1 MPFYKSTNTN
11 IYYELHG
18 SGPVLLMV
26 AGMASDSKSWQ
37 FILPDMIKHYRLI
50 IYDNRGCGRTETD
63 GKGFNLKD
71 LAKDAFGLLDHLEYD
86 KVHVLGH
93 SMGGMIAQE
102 MALMH
107 PERIDKLVLASSSP
121 QLSQKAK
128 DILDDLY
135 DKWLNGYDMA
145 DWFRIMFQWLFT
157 KEALSN
163 KKFMDAA
170 IIFALSYP
178 YLQTQEGFKGQ
189 VDAINSFNAVERIQE
204 IKHTT
209 LIMSGKEDILIPP
222 EESKALLNIS
232 GTTEFK
238 LIEHAAHSIHAE
250 QPEAFAEAVKE
261 FLGEQ

>member
-18 SGPVLLMV
+18 SGPVLLLV

-37 FILPDMIKHYRLI
+37 FILSDMIKHYRLI
-50 IYDNRGCGRTETD
+50 IFDNRGCGRTETD
-63 GKGFNLKD
+63 GKGFDIKD
-71 LAKDAFGLLDHLEYD
+71 LAKDAFGLLDYLEYD

-128 DILDDLY
+128 EILDDLY
-135 DKWLNGYDMA
+135 EKWLSGYDMA

-170 IIFALSYP
+170 IIFALAYP
-178 YLQTQEGFKGQ
+178 YPQTLEGFKGQ
-189 VDAINSFNAVERIQE
+189 VGAITGFDAVDRIRR
-204 IKHTT
+204 IMHTT
-209 LIMSGKEDILIPP
+209 LIMSGQEDILIPP

-232 GTTEFK
+232 GPTEFK

-250 QPEAFAEAVKE
+250 QPIAFSDVVVE
-261 FLGEQ
+261 FLGS